1 MYTFAQGTLAD
12 LPRFYE
18 LISARI
24 AWMDEAGGVLHPP
37 PGE

>member
-24 AWMDEAGGVLHPP
+24 AWIDRKSVV
-37 PGE
+37 